1 MIWGDCFDG
10 SGSMDG
16 LPRLEFEFAPMLEIV
31 AECTASAL
39 PPRTAV
45 ATMSDSKKIAERII
59 LAAEKPILAQHTLLE
74 TILHTLSGCIAGNAA
89 QKPKIGT

>member
-1 MIWGDCFDG
+1 
-10 SGSMDG
+10 
-16 LPRLEFEFAPMLEIV
+16 
-31 AECTASAL
+31 
-39 PPRTAV
+39 
-45 ATMSDSKKIAERII
+45 MSDSKKIAERII